1 MGEDYIRNLESIIKQ
16 MLRPLKD
23 IPLSLVIESIS
34 GHKITPFNINDQKD
48 KALLSDLI
56 KVARFAGLNVNKSG
70 ILRPRPNEVGN
81 DIEPFVKDS
90 LRHYGYAADIPITK
104 GGDKKAAGYP
114 DIEFVDKF
122 KRTNYLEC
130 KTYNKE
136 NVSTTQRSFYL
147 SPSEDFK
154 VTNDAHHFIL
164 SFETYVDGR
173 VGNNN
178 LYRCKTWKI
187 LSIGNLLVDV
197 KYEFQSDN
205 RRLYSKEMVIAEEE
219 LPVST

>member
-1 MGEDYIRNLESIIKQ
+1 MDDDYVKNLENVIKQ

-34 GHKITPFNINDQKD
+34 GYKIIPFNPNNEKDQ
-48 KALLSDLI
+48 ALLSDLI
-56 KVARFAGLNVNKSG
+56 EVAKLAGSNVNKKG

-81 DIEPFVKDS
+81 DIEPFVKEAF
-90 LRHYGYAADIPITK
+90 RRYGYVADTPITK
-104 GGDKKAAGYP
+104 EGSKKALGYP

-122 KRTNYLEC
+122 NRTNYLEC

-154 VTNDAHHFIL
+154 VTKDAHHFVL
-164 SFETYVDGR
+164 SFEIYVDGR

-178 LYRCKTWKI
+178 IYRCKEWKI
-187 LSIGNLLVDV
+187 LSIENLLVDV

-205 RRLYSKEMVIAEEE
+205 KRLYSKEMIIAQGRVE
-219 LPVST
+219 